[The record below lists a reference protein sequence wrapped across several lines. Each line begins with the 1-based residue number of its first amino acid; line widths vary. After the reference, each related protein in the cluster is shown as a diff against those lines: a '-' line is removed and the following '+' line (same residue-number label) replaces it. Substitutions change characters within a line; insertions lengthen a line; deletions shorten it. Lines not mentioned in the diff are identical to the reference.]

1 MAELGQPGPADGD
14 AGVGETLVLAVEREV
29 PGELVD
35 QQAGQEADVGAAAVD
50 DPDRRRRAKDGLIL
64 LELDHRPPVVEHDGA
79 TGALCEAVAVLVAD
93 DLEVVRGEPLRFR
106 CSQFDDLDRN
116 PCGIEERQAV
126 ITGLGRLRG
135 RAPGV
140 GRDRAFD
147 RCRRRSGLFRCQHL
161 AQTHLAAGGIDD
173 PAFALRAEDLTLEP
187 VELVLENIDFPAQR
201 PHQIDN
207 LLRAERG
214 GLIEAGNTGRG
225 RRIHTSI
232 IPEAWSPPGG
242 R

>member
-1 MAELGQPGPADGD
+1 MNSLNYEVLRNTEKLYYKDQYLAGANTQVTRVHSDGIELQSTVAYPEGG
-14 AGVGETLVLAVEREV
+14 
-29 PGELVD
+29 
-35 QQAGQEADVGAAAVD
+35 GQEADVGAAAFD
-50 DPDRRRRAKDGLIL
+50 DPGRRRRAEDGLIL
-64 LELDHRPPVVEHDGA
+64 LELDHRSPVVEHDRA
-79 TGALCEAVAVLVAD
+79 AGALGEAVAVLVAN

-147 RCRRRSGLFRCQHL
+147 RCRRRSRLFRCQHL

-173 PAFALRAEDLTLEP
+173 PPFALRAEDLTLKP
-187 VELVLENIDFPAQR
+187 VKLMLGGRQFAAQF
-201 PHQIDN
+201 DN
-207 LLRAERG
+207 LLRSISRRLIKAE
-214 GLIEAGNTGRG
+214 NTGRG
-225 RRIHTSI
+225 RRIHAAI
-232 IPEAWSPPGG
+232 IP
-242 R
+242 